1 MHQSTRGR
9 PKYGQQVLRKVAA
22 KFRAKWTGLLFP
34 SRAAC
39 FDQSNYN
46 LIRTDSGCSSRL
58 AHQPH
63 FGNRFATGTTD
74 QPNPAP
80 LCHVPQLKSLRTSI
94 THSIIYYFIIL
105 FSLNFISHRPSRRL
119 TTWSNASR
127 WRGKKIDLCILFIVS
142 LESRMDRFVNIC
154 SIGWQWFQLH
164 SAGCVGVRMIKPVGR
179 FTALL

>member
-63 FGNRFATGTTD
+63 FCNRFATGTTD

-105 FSLNFISHRPSRRL
+105 FFFKLHFPSAKSEVDNLIERFPVTWEKNRSLHFIH
-119 TTWSNASR
+119 
-127 WRGKKIDLCILFIVS
+127 
-142 LESRMDRFVNIC
+142 
-154 SIGWQWFQLH
+154 
-164 SAGCVGVRMIKPVGR
+164 R
-179 FTALL
+179 FT